1 MSSRSSGEPAVTP
14 RAADARRQRPGPAV
28 TAAWVIAGVGSLIG
42 LSVWGQYDADA
53 GSGLLVLD
61 IVTGVLA
68 CGLLPVVLRWPVPGA
83 VALAVLAAVSP
94 AATPAATFGTL
105 YVALYRRFGIAASV
119 AAAGIAAQLIRDLWR
134 PVGGL
139 SFGWWALLVV
149 VAHAALVGWG
159 AWSQARWSLMA
170 SLRERALA
178 AEAEQGRRIA
188 EARMS
193 ERTQIA
199 REMHDVL
206 AHRLSLVATYAGAL
220 EYRPDAPPDQLATAA
235 GVIRAAVHQALGE
248 LREVISVLRDSGP
261 AAGEGQPP
269 QPVLADL
276 PALIAEAGSAGSA
289 IELDNQLAAGTGPS
303 AAIGRTAYR
312 VVQEAL
318 TNARKHAAGQPVRV
332 TVSGTAGTRLT
343 IEVRNPL
350 PAGPAVRPV
359 TPGTGTG
366 LIGLAERVQ
375 LAGGQLDHR
384 QTAREFRLLAW
395 LPWLA

>member
-1 MSSRSSGEPAVTP
+1 M
-14 RAADARRQRPGPAV
+14 
-28 TAAWVIAGVGSLIG
+28 
-42 LSVWGQYDADA
+42 
-53 GSGLLVLD
+53 
-61 IVTGVLA
+61 
-68 CGLLPVVLRWPVPGA
+68 
-83 VALAVLAAVSP
+83 
-94 AATPAATFGTL
+94 
-105 YVALYRRFGIAASV
+105 
-119 AAAGIAAQLIRDLWR
+119 
-134 PVGGL
+134 
-139 SFGWWALLVV
+139 
-149 VAHAALVGWG
+149 
-159 AWSQARWSLMA
+159 
-170 SLRERALA
+170 
-178 AEAEQGRRIA
+178 
-188 EARMS
+188 
-193 ERTQIA
+193 
-199 REMHDVL
+199 
-206 AHRLSLVATYAGAL
+206 
-220 EYRPDAPPDQLATAA
+220 
-235 GVIRAAVHQALGE
+235 
-248 LREVISVLRDSGP
+248 
-261 AAGEGQPP
+261 
-269 QPVLADL
+269 LADL

>member
-1 MSSRSSGEPAVTP
+1 MAF
-14 RAADARRQRPGPAV
+14 
-28 TAAWVIAGVGSLIG
+28 VGTLIG
-42 LSVWGQYDADA
+42 LTVWALYGADA
-53 GSGLLVLD
+53 GSALLAVD

-68 CGLLPVVLRWPVPGA
+68 CGLLPVLLRWPVPGA
-83 VALAVLAAVSP
+83 VALAVLAAVSS

-105 YVALYRRFGIAASV
+105 YVALHRRFGVAASV
-119 AAAGIAAQLIRDLWR
+119 AAVGIAAQLIRGLWR
-134 PVGGL
+134 PIGGL

-159 AWSQARWSLMA
+159 AWSQARQSLLA

-178 AEAEQGRRIA
+178 AEAEQSRRIA
-188 EARMS
+188 EARLS

-235 GVIRAAVHQALGE
+235 GVIRAGVHQALGE
-248 LREVISVLRDSGP
+248 LREVISVLRDTEA
-261 AAGEGQPP
+261 AAGDGQPP

-276 PALIAEAGSAGSA
+276 PALIAEASSAGSA
-289 IELDNQLAAGTGPS
+289 IELDNQLAEGAGPS

-343 IEVRNPL
+343 IEVRNRL
-350 PAGPAVRPV
+350 PAGPAVQPV

-375 LAGGQLDHR
+375 LAGGQLEHR
-384 QTAREFRLLAW
+384 QAAGEFRLLAW
-395 LPWLA
+395 LPWQA